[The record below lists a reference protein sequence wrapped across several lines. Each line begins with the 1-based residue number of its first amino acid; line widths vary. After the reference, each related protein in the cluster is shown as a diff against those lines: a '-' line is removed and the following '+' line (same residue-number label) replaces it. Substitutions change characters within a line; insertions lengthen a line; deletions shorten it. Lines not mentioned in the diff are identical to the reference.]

1 METIQR
7 AYDMV
12 GSSSSSDRDAFH
24 LLPALDSELFEG
36 MVDAHRLAKTGHS
49 PSARSPITPVARCS
63 ATPTPVD
70 NRPLAGPHVP
80 PPPLPDLAG
89 PFSPE
94 SRPLSA
100 SDAFPGD
107 SPARSRPQQAGDLSF
122 LDIDDDDD
130 DGDGSAF
137 LVDATRAPAAVP
149 AASRPYVNVVCDA
162 PRDLVRIGR
171 YHCTHRPYVG
181 IDVLMA
187 QVSERRAE
195 LAFLRSTW
203 PRGSAPPIDTTPDM
217 AVAATTALIDPSSP
231 DVTMTDTGS
240 AVGTAPASSPGEP
253 VAPVSARVH
262 GMPSTSVSDAP
273 PLTTVGT
280 SHQGV
285 TPILAPSE
293 LIASVSDGRPARVC
307 SVRVTSTTG
316 GHPLSSASASPTRP
330 GPPTTAGPY
339 RDTGTGGS
347 SAPHFPTVPSLAAD
361 EATATATST
370 VTILNASPFLDATA
384 DAVAGATATA
394 TSAGAAVEVG
404 ADPVPITTVPPTAG
418 RISSFLSYI
427 RRSVADDATATAASA
442 AGTLATHPSPDADVD
457 ATEGATA
464 HAAPTASAIAVSS
477 VSSDINDSTA
487 VSFATAAAPALAT
500 PPSPDLWVGATEG
513 TAESAASAVA
523 VGNAPTDTADG
534 AVDGTYIAH
543 IDAATPPS
551 PDLWVDA
558 TDGTTGS
565 AASAAAVSLVSSDAV
580 PLPRASRPTR

>member
-1 METIQR
+1 MYLVAPAGRFVKRDHGPLTVYDETQLRAYYRSIPDMQNPTQVFGRIPLDCRLRPLPASPSPPCGTPPSTMGMTPGRTAPPVVSHPDDTSLVRQYYRISLVVSSRRAANPTRGGGHTARCILSHGRGGFPHDSAVCREVYKHIARVAHPDKNPVRSAYHCAVAGIVMETIQR

-36 MVDAHRLAKTGHS
+36 MVDAHRLAKAGHS

-63 ATPTPVD
+63 ATPTPAD

-89 PFSPE
+89 PLSPE

-162 PRDLVRIGR
+162 PRDLVRIGK

-181 IDVLMA
+181 IDVLVA

-231 DVTMTDTGS
+231 DVTMTDTDS
-240 AVGTAPASSPGEP
+240 AVGTAPAPSPGEP

-273 PLTTVGT
+273 PPYYGR
-280 SHQGV
+280 H
-285 TPILAPSE
+285 IPSG
-293 LIASVSDGRPARVC
+293 SD
-307 SVRVTSTTG
+307 
-316 GHPLSSASASPTRP
+316 
-330 GPPTTAGPY
+330 
-339 RDTGTGGS
+339 
-347 SAPHFPTVPSLAAD
+347 
-361 EATATATST
+361 
-370 VTILNASPFLDATA
+370 
-384 DAVAGATATA
+384 
-394 TSAGAAVEVG
+394 
-404 ADPVPITTVPPTAG
+404 ADP
-418 RISSFLSYI
+418 
-427 RRSVADDATATAASA
+427 RS
-442 AGTLATHPSPDADVD
+442 
-457 ATEGATA
+457 
-464 HAAPTASAIAVSS
+464 
-477 VSSDINDSTA
+477 
-487 VSFATAAAPALAT
+487 
-500 PPSPDLWVGATEG
+500 
-513 TAESAASAVA
+513 
-523 VGNAPTDTADG
+523 
-534 AVDGTYIAH
+534 
-543 IDAATPPS
+543 
-551 PDLWVDA
+551 
-558 TDGTTGS
+558 
-565 AASAAAVSLVSSDAV
+565 
-580 PLPRASRPTR
+580 